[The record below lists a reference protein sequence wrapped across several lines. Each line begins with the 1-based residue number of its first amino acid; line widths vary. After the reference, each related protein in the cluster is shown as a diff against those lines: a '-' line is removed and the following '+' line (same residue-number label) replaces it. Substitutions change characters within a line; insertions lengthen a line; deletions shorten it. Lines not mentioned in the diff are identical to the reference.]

1 MRIVFVFL
9 VTCSSAIHAN
19 DTSLIALRN
28 YFFTSA
34 HNSAAAKQFFNATH
48 LINKSEAVKFS
59 YRGVAYM
66 MQSKYAFNPYTK
78 WSNFSKGRDML
89 EIALKQSPGN
99 IEIHF
104 LRFSIQSNIPF
115 FLNYT
120 NDIGNDKKIIL
131 EGWNEIEDKDLK
143 SKIKQYII
151 TSDAFTDSEKNLL
164 Q

>member
-9 VTCSSAIHAN
+9 VACSSSIHAN

-28 YFFTSA
+28 YFFRSA

-48 LINKSEAVKFS
+48 LVKETEVVKFS
-59 YRGVAYM
+59 YKAVSYI
-66 MQSKYAFNPYTK
+66 MQSKYAFNPYIK

-89 EIALKQSPGN
+89 EIALKQSPSN